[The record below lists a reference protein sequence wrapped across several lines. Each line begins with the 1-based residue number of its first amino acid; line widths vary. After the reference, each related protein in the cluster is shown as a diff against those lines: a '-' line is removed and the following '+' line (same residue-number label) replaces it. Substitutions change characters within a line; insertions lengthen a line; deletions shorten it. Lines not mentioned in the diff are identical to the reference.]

1 MHSDFKAR
9 KADQA
14 VLTCENMGKAD
25 AYAIKGGV
33 SGPVLMERAGQAM
46 AREILDRWAPRS
58 TAVLCGPGN
67 NGGDGWVVARHLYQM
82 GWSVTLFSLVPVSD
96 LKGDAAWAAAQ
107 WAGRVCSPDMFDP
120 ADYELVVDALFG
132 AGLSRPVEGEAARM
146 LSALKDAQSLVVAAD
161 VPTGMDGDTARADG
175 VVCPADLTV
184 TFHRFKPGHLL
195 EPGRSLCGE
204 CVCADIGIPEGWS
217 ESVPIEAEHNDP
229 ILWSVPGLDL
239 PRISHKHTRGRLC
252 VLSGP
257 RGASGA
263 AQLAAKAGLIG
274 GAGFVTILSGEGALN
289 EIASA
294 SPELVS
300 RSYDRQA
307 GFGAVLTSHRAHA
320 AVVGPGAGV
329 TDTLQDQVLSAL
341 GVEIP
346 LVLDADA
353 LSVFEDAPQR
363 LFAGLHPHCVLTP
376 HGGEFSRL
384 FPDLAKDLA
393 IGKINKITATRTAAQ
408 RAGATVLFKGPDT
421 VIAHPDGRVRINT
434 HASSRLAT
442 AGTGDVLAGLIG
454 AFLAQG
460 QSAFDAAS
468 AAVWL
473 HGDAGLR
480 LGPGAIVTDVLSKL
494 PSVLS
499 GLRSRYQR
507 MAALHNLTGQRR

>member
-1 MHSDFKAR
+1 MYPDFEAC

-14 VLTCENMGKAD
+14 VLSCENMGKAD
-25 AYAIKGGV
+25 AYAMQKGV
-33 SGPVLMERAGQAM
+33 SGTVLMTRAGQAM
-46 AREILDRWAPRS
+46 AREILYRWAPRP

-67 NGGDGWVVARHLYQM
+67 NGGDGWVVARQLQQA
-82 GWSVTLFSLVPVSD
+82 GWSVTLFSLVPMSD

-107 WAGRVCSPDMFDP
+107 WEGRVCTPDMFDP
-120 ADYELVVDALFG
+120 ADYGLVVDALFG

-146 LSALKDAQSLVVAAD
+146 LSALKDARRVVVAAD
-161 VPTGMDGDTARADG
+161 VPSGLDGDTARADG

-217 ESVPIEAEHNDP
+217 ESVSIEAEHNNP
-229 ILWSVPGLDL
+229 VLWSVPGLNL
-239 PRISHKHTRGRLC
+239 PRASHKHARGRLC
-252 VLSGP
+252 VLSGS

-274 GAGFVTILSGEGALN
+274 GAGFVTILSGQGALN

-294 SPELVS
+294 NPELVA
-300 RSYDRQA
+300 RSYDRQL
-307 GFGAVLTSHRAHA
+307 GFDTVLSSHRADA
-320 AVVGPGAGV
+320 AVLGPGAGI
-329 TDTLQDQVLSAL
+329 TDSLTDQVLSAS
-341 GVEIP
+341 GAEIP

-363 LFAGLHPHCVLTP
+363 LFAALHAHCVLTP
-376 HGGEFSRL
+376 HGGEYARL
-384 FPDLAKDLA
+384 FPDLAKDHA
-393 IGKINKITATRTAAQ
+393 SGKINKITATRRAAQ
-408 RAGATVLFKGPDT
+408 RAGAIVMFKGPDT

-434 HASSRLAT
+434 HASARLAT

-454 AFLAQG
+454 ALLAQG

-468 AAVWL
+468 AAAWS

-480 LGPGAIVTDVLSKL
+480 LGPGAIVTDVLGQL